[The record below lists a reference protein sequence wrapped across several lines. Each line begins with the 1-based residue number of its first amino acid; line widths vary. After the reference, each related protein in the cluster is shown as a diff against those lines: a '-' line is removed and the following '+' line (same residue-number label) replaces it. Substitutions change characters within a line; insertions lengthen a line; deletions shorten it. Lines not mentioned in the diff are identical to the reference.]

1 MTPPGKPPNEAARL
15 AMLRALH
22 LLDTP
27 AEPVFDALTRLA
39 TKLLHTPVALIS
51 LVDESRQWFKS
62 NVGLS
67 ATETPRDVAFC
78 AHAIHGG
85 EPLVV
90 EDACQDARFQ
100 HNPLVTGQNPVRAY
114 AGVPL
119 TTSEGLALGTLCV
132 IDHRVR
138 VFSADDLETLKD
150 LAMLARNEILRREAA
165 WRAQVLAAEEDADR
179 AESNA
184 LFRVIFEQAAVGIAL
199 VGLDGHWLEFNSTLC
214 RILGRPPE
222 SLHGATFQD
231 ITHPDDLSLDLQH
244 VHELLEGKADQY
256 AMEKRYLRP
265 DGEVV
270 WANLTVALVRRH
282 GVARYF
288 ISVIDDISDRK
299 RADKAMEQLRAD
311 LERRVVERTRDLQR
325 SNDLIKAVL
334 HNARNAFICID
345 EQGLVLDWNPEAEA
359 IFGWQRNEVM
369 GLELAQLIIPPHLQD
384 AHRRGMQHMLQTGDA
399 PLMGQRLELPA
410 VHRLGHHIPC
420 EVTINA
426 LPSLPGDPRRRYFA
440 FLHDITSRKQAA
452 RALEDSERRLH
463 TIADNLPALIAYV
476 DTQERYLFCNQTFDT
491 WLGVGKQ
498 QAIGRTVQEVLGD
511 APYGLRKASLQQAL
525 RGEPA
530 ETDVDVGEG
539 TSLRHLHLVYLPDR
553 GPDGQ
558 VVGFFV
564 FGTDVTDARLAQ
576 RNLLALASTDSLT
589 GLPNRRAFEDML
601 DKAIA
606 RQHRSGRPLALAFLD
621 LDRFKSINDTHGH
634 GIGDEVLQTFA
645 LRLTASVRASDTVAR
660 LAGDEFVIL
669 LEGMSRVSEV
679 DVVAAKILNAISSP
693 FELSGDLIL
702 HVSTSIGVA
711 YQAGP
716 IQGAPAL
723 IETADQALYE
733 AKAAGRNTH
742 RVTVIDA
749 PRV

>member
-1 MTPPGKPPNEAARL
+1 MMPPGRPPNEAARL
-15 AMLRALH
+15 AILRALH

-39 TKLLHTPVALIS
+39 TRLLHTPVALIS

-62 NVGLS
+62 NVGLA
-67 ATETPRDVAFC
+67 ATETPRDLAFC
-78 AHAIHGG
+78 AHAIQGS

-90 EDACQDARFQ
+90 EDACQDPRFQ
-100 HNPLVTGQNPVRAY
+100 GNPLVTGQNPVRAY

-132 IDHRVR
+132 IDHHVR
-138 VFSADDLETLKD
+138 VFSANDLETLKD
-150 LAMLARNEILRREAA
+150 LAMLARNEILRREAT

-199 VGLDGHWLEFNSTLC
+199 VGLDGHWLQFNSTLC
-214 RILGRPPE
+214 RILGRSPE
-222 SLHGATFQD
+222 SLQGATFQD

-244 VHELLEGKADQY
+244 ARELFEGKADQY
-256 AMEKRYLRP
+256 ALEKRYLRP

-288 ISVIDDISDRK
+288 ISVVDDISDRK
-299 RADKAMEQLRAD
+299 RADKAMEHLRAD
-311 LERRVVERTRDLQR
+311 LERRVVERTRDLQH

-334 HNARNAFICID
+334 HNALNAYICID
-345 EQGLVLDWNPEAEA
+345 EQGLVLDWNPQAEA
-359 IFGWQRNEVM
+359 IFGWQRSEVV
-369 GLELAQLIIPPHLQD
+369 GRELAQLIIPPGLQA
-384 AHRRGMQHMLQTGDA
+384 AHRRGMQHMLQTGHA
-399 PLMGQRLELPA
+399 PVLGQRLELPA

-420 EVTINA
+420 EITVNA
-426 LPSLPGDPRRRYFA
+426 LPSSPGEPRRRYFA
-440 FLHDITSRKQAA
+440 FLHDISSRKQSE
-452 RALEDSERRLH
+452 RALENSERRLH
-463 TIADNLPALIAYV
+463 TIADNLPVLIAYV
-476 DTQERYLFCNQTFDT
+476 DTQEHYLFCNQTYDT

-498 QAIGRTVQEVLGD
+498 QAIGRKVKEVLGD
-511 APYGLRKASLQQAL
+511 APYALRQTAIQQAL
-525 RGEPA
+525 RGEAA
-530 ETDVDVGEG
+530 EADVEVGEG
-539 TSLRHLHLVYLPDR
+539 ASLRHLHLVYLPDH

-558 VVGFFV
+558 VAGFFAL
-564 FGTDVTDARLAQ
+564 GTDVTDARLAQ
-576 RNLLALASTDSLT
+576 HNLLALASTDSLT
-589 GLPNRRAFEDML
+589 GLPNRRAFESIL
-601 DKAIA
+601 DKAIS

-634 GIGDEVLQTFA
+634 GIGDEALQTFA

-669 LEGMSRVSEV
+669 LEGLSRVSEV
-679 DVVAAKILNAISSP
+679 DVVATKILNAISCP

-702 HVSTSIGVA
+702 HVSTSIGIA
-711 YQAGP
+711 YQGGP
-716 IQGAPAL
+716 ILSASAL
-723 IETADQALYE
+723 IDAADQALYE
-733 AKAAGRNTH
+733 AKAAGRHTH
-742 RVTVIDA
+742 RVTVIEA
-749 PRV
+749 PRM